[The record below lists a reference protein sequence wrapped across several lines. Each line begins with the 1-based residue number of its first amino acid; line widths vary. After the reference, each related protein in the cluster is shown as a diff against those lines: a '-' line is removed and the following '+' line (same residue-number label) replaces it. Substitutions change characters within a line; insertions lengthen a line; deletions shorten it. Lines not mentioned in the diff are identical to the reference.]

1 MMEQDVP
8 KNVDFPSHLID
19 TDKKDKNW
27 IAQYIKAAWRDFG
40 TYYPNQLYNGRENY
54 HEIKLYMLGKQSVS
68 RYKKLVNPS
77 STANEDQSTSNISW
91 DILPIIPKF
100 RRIALATLMKS
111 DFNISVDAIDPI
123 AQDDK
128 NKF

>member
-8 KNVDFPSHLID
+8 KNADFPSHLID

-77 STANEDQSTSNISW
+77 STANEDQSTSNTSLMTQYRLVPVA
-91 DILPIIPKF
+91 DHPIFPGST
-100 RRIALATLMKS
+100 AS
-111 DFNISVDAIDPI
+111 ISVTE
-123 AQDDK
+123 
-128 NKF
+128 